1 MDKDKLLIALNA
13 TICVLLV
20 LSIGMV
26 LFTCLFG
33 IKHKVAD
40 FNIDLEAGEIFSNAK
55 ASAKVNQDY
64 VTAHFERLF
73 INVDPPHPA
82 LRIIHAPYGAEL
94 KRKTTTMNV
103 SGLQAKPQSCVQ
115 VNNLSYHGSCY
126 DWMTVWT
133 TTEVPDVAVLMVE
146 PSHYKEI
153 SMKAYNGSNYLWFK
167 SRAYEAVKGA
177 NKKLTRYYLPYT
189 FRIFLC
195 NPLNQ
200 STLFDVKIVAS
211 QQMYE
216 VDDEGT
222 EWVGQKS
229 MSVAAS
235 DDNHEE
241 IVAQFELDEPIN
253 KTIKAK
259 VTVKG
264 RPTGGLA
271 TIIVESVLVSLMVV
285 LLLLATLIRYVPR
298 CVARWRYPNNW
309 QNIPDSERTKM

>member
-1 MDKDKLLIALNA
+1 MDKDKLIYA
-13 TICVLLV
+13 LLV
-20 LSIGMV
+20 FSGILLHVSLFMV
-26 LFTCLFG
+26 IVTCFFG

-40 FNIDLEAGEIFSNAK
+40 FDIVLEAGDILSNAK
-55 ASAKVNQDY
+55 SKAQGNYDD
-64 VTAHFERLF
+64 VTAHLERLF

-94 KRKTTTMNV
+94 MSKTTTMNV

-115 VNNLSYHGSCY
+115 VNNLSYRGSCY

-153 SMKAYNGSNYLWFK
+153 SMKAYNGSNYRWFEY
-167 SRAYEAVKGA
+167 RAYDAVKGA
-177 NKKLTRYYLPYT
+177 NNKLTRYYLPYT

-200 STLFDVKIVAS
+200 STLFDVKILAS
-211 QQMYE
+211 KQIYE

-235 DDNHEE
+235 DDNQEE

-264 RPTGGLA
+264 RSTGGLA

>member
-1 MDKDKLLIALNA
+1 M
-13 TICVLLV
+13 
-20 LSIGMV
+20 
-26 LFTCLFG
+26 
-33 IKHKVAD
+33 AD
-40 FNIDLEAGEIFSNAK
+40 FDIVLEAGDILSNAK
-55 ASAKVNQDY
+55 SKAQGNYDD
-64 VTAHFERLF
+64 VTAHLERLF

-115 VNNLSYHGSCY
+115 VNNLSYRRSFFEN
-126 DWMTVWT
+126 MTVWT

-146 PSHYKEI
+146 PSHYYEI

-167 SRAYEAVKGA
+167 SRADEAVKGA

-211 QQMYE
+211 KQMYE

-235 DDNHEE
+235 DDNQEE

-253 KTIKAK
+253 ETIKAK

-264 RPTGGLA
+264 RPIGGLA

-285 LLLLATLIRYVPR
+285 LILLVALIRYVPR
-298 CVARWRYPNNW
+298 CVARWRNSNNW
-309 QNIPDSERTKM
+309 QNIPDSERTKMFM